1 MQEIGLQNSK
11 LQVVGEIKIDCYIMM
26 ILFLAYGIFFMRLL
40 LAQYFMSFLKGRPRV
55 HDPPSKFF
63 FSPISLLAKNFT
75 IFFHNY

>member
-40 LAQYFMSFLKGRPRV
+40 IAQYFMSFLKGRPRV

-63 FSPISLLAKNFT
+63 FFPNKFVGKK
-75 IFFHNY
+75 FHNIFS

>member
-1 MQEIGLQNSK
+1 MQEIGLQNSNFK
-11 LQVVGEIKIDCYIMM
+11 LLEKIDCYIMM

-63 FSPISLLAKNFT
+63 FFPQ
-75 IFFHNY
+75 